1 MKNSKAQFTNLLLF
15 CYFSTKNRKKYI
27 DIFPEYKKKKT
38 LFYICIAQKNNSS
51 KSAINRLFFIQSGI
65 KLASNK
71 NIFCVIT
78 LHVCNTKITKNGS
91 GSLFITEFSICTT
104 IFNVSQNFDK
114 SNFGIAK
121 NRNVNYT
128 IFN

>member
-1 MKNSKAQFTNLLLF
+1 MNNNKAQFTNLLLF
-15 CYFSTKNRKKYI
+15 CYFSTKNGKKI
-27 DIFPEYKKKKT
+27 LTFFLNIKKKT
-38 LFYICIAQKNNSS
+38 LFYICIARKNNSS

-121 NRNVNYT
+121 NRNMNYT